1 MLELTLSVPPHSPS
15 VLDVL
20 NAKTSSKEFTSS
32 LGSSASLFTMI
43 SACAKERSLFQL
55 LKPAPAD
62 GSMAEPDPCIDA
74 MCATHSRQTMMLSD
88 QAISNVAEKL
98 HKYRLAPDEASSAFG
113 TFSAMKKIYS
123 ISRILDHIP
132 YTLLYV
138 SSGWM
143 TSKKDTETSLADLT
157 KRLRHDPQRSRRTL
171 TYAAQVFRRVR
182 NQKWLEACDPL
193 YVLLATLYIWFYR
206 RIFEMTPDPD
216 SGMWPPLKIDDES
229 LDETVWAQWVET
241 GDKRR
246 LHMAGIG
253 FLNGKNNGHLVLK
266 EAIRILS
273 SGQGWQHFA
282 HAVAG
287 SLQRILSGLAPSFN
301 DT

>member
-1 MLELTLSVPPHSPS
+1 
-15 VLDVL
+15 
-20 NAKTSSKEFTSS
+20 
-32 LGSSASLFTMI
+32 MI
-43 SACAKERSLFQL
+43 SACAKERYLFQL
-55 LKPAPAD
+55 LKPAPTD
-62 GSMAEPDPCIDA
+62 GSMNGLDPAIEVICT
-74 MCATHSRQTMMLSD
+74 THSHQTTMLAD
-88 QAISNVAEKL
+88 QAISNIAGKL
-98 HKYRLAPDEASSAFG
+98 HKYRLAPDEASSEFG

-143 TSKKDTETSLADLT
+143 TSKKDTETSLAELE

-193 YVLLATLYIWFYR
+193 YVLLATLYIWFYGR
-206 RIFEMTPDPD
+206 TFEISPDPD
-216 SGMWPPLKIDDES
+216 SAMWPSLKIDDES
-229 LDETVWAQWVET
+229 LDETDWVKWVDT
-241 GDKRR
+241 GEMRR
-246 LHMAGIG
+246 PHMAGIG
-253 FLNGKNNGHLVLK
+253 FLNGKNHGHRVLK
-266 EAIRILS
+266 EAIRVLS

-282 HAVAG
+282 HAVAA

-301 DT
+301 DI

>member
-1 MLELTLSVPPHSPS
+1 MT
-15 VLDVL
+15 D
-20 NAKTSSKEFTSS
+20 
-32 LGSSASLFTMI
+32 
-43 SACAKERSLFQL
+43 
-55 LKPAPAD
+55 
-62 GSMAEPDPCIDA
+62 PDFCIDA
-74 MCATHSRQTMMLSD
+74 MCAAHSHWATMLSD
-88 QAISNVAEKL
+88 QAISNVAESL
-98 HKYRLAPDEASSAFG
+98 HKYRLAPDEPSPAFG

-157 KRLRHDPQRSRRTL
+157 KRLQHDPQRSRRTL

-193 YVLLATLYIWFYR
+193 YVLLSTLYIWFYR
-206 RIFEMTPDPD
+206 RIFETSPDPD

-229 LDETVWAQWVET
+229 LDETDWVQWVET

-246 LHMAGIG
+246 AHMAGIG
-253 FLNGKNNGHLVLK
+253 FLYGKNNGHRILK

-287 SLQRILSGLAPSFN
+287 SLQRILSGLAPSFK